1 MSPQPVTWPKPVIE
15 NVRRLK
21 FLSRSL
27 QDLFTGRDPAID
39 LIALSAVCHEHMLLI
54 GPPGTAKT
62 EIITR
67 FADLIDARAFH
78 YLLTR
83 YTEPTELFG
92 PLDLQQFQKGTYH
105 IRTADMLP
113 EAQIVFLDEVFQGSS
128 PILNSLLTILN
139 ERTFHNGSVR
149 QPVPLICMI
158 GAANTVPDDPWLQAF
173 ADRFV
178 LRLEIGPVL
187 DNEVEDLLD
196 KGWHLESERMRA
208 NRKIE
213 QGQVPPA
220 AKRSLKLADL
230 LDLHARLEEVDL
242 KAIRVDYAN
251 VVREL
256 RAEGVDLSDR
266 RAVKGLKLIA
276 GAALLR
282 EATAATIADFWPL
295 KHLWNRPEE
304 AEPIREVIQSHIE
317 AAHGETPDAARAVAE
332 ILMHLDTIVAQRPT
346 APTEA
351 ARVARLTALSELR
364 RELIRDYP
372 TETEARR
379 RVEEAIAQDLHALET
394 SHV

>member
-1 MSPQPVTWPKPVIE
+1 MTERSVTWPKPVIE

-105 IRTADMLP
+105 IRTTDMLP

-178 LRLEIGPVL
+178 LRLEISRRSAWTMPT
-187 DNEVEDLLD
+187 
-196 KGWHLESERMRA
+196 WSASR
-208 NRKIE
+208 
-213 QGQVPPA
+213 VPKVSTCPTWC
-220 AKRSLKLADL
+220 
-230 LDLHARLEEVDL
+230 
-242 KAIRVDYAN
+242 
-251 VVREL
+251 
-256 RAEGVDLSDR
+256 
-266 RAVKGLKLIA
+266 AVKNLKLIA
-276 GAALLR
+276 RRCVAPRSRLASHRSRTDTETAETAFISSDRTELDQVQDVP
-282 EATAATIADFWPL
+282 EETAART
-295 KHLWNRPEE
+295 
-304 AEPIREVIQSHIE
+304 
-317 AAHGETPDAARAVAE
+317 AAKSMPGTGHSAWG
-332 ILMHLDTIVAQRPT
+332 
-346 APTEA
+346 
-351 ARVARLTALSELR
+351 
-364 RELIRDYP
+364 
-372 TETEARR
+372 
-379 RVEEAIAQDLHALET
+379 
-394 SHV
+394 